1 MKYYL
6 YVKGKRIPVNVELY
20 KSYWKLVNHEKYLRR
35 REIKFSVRPF
45 SDYENEDLCLEEI
58 LEDKSIDIEKVVE
71 TKILRET
78 LLEKLFELNVE
89 EITLIES
96 IYYKEMTLKQIA
108 DEFQTSPA
116 TIMKLRDRL
125 LNKLRNMLENSPNK

>member
-1 MKYYL
+1 M
-6 YVKGKRIPVNVELY
+6 
-20 KSYWKLVNHEKYLRR
+20 
-35 REIKFSVRPF
+35 
-45 SDYENEDLCLEEI
+45 
-58 LEDKSIDIEKVVE
+58 
-71 TKILRET
+71 LRET

-116 TIMKLRDRL
+116 TIMRLRDRL
-125 LNKLRNMLENSPNK
+125 LNKLRNMLENNPNK